1 MIELLNTDLAEK
13 VDGGF
18 LHISDIIKK
27 HTPEHPI
34 FKVNGES
41 PEDVIKKLQTQES
54 KNGVVIDLRLGAEYF
69 LSGEKH
75 AKKLSEENPY
85 LTINSGEFA
94 LLTTHEI
101 IYVPKDLIGLISM
114 RFGKKSGGLINISGF
129 HVDPGYNGIIIFS
142 VYNAGP
148 KPLTLEYKD
157 DVFMII
163 FSTITKSVEE
173 PKKTYQNQMHLSPK
187 HWAHLVGSQPVS
199 VMSLDNR
206 ISKLENW
213 NKLTVGLAIGLAV
226 ALGATLLT
234 LILPEI
240 LNFFQTG
247 TIE

>member
-1 MIELLNTDLAEK
+1 LTNGLN
-13 VDGGF
+13 GGF
-18 LHISDIIKK
+18 LHISEVIKK
-27 HTPEHPI
+27 HTPDHPI
-34 FKVNGES
+34 FEVKEES
-41 PEDVIKKLQTQES
+41 HEDVLRKLQDQES
-54 KNGVVIDLRLGAEYF
+54 KNGVVIDLRMGAEYY

-85 LTINSGEFA
+85 LTISSGEFA

-101 IYVPKDLIGLISM
+101 IHVPKDLIGFISM

-163 FSTITKSVEE
+163 FSTITKSIEE
-173 PKKTYQNQMHLSPK
+173 PKKTYQNQMRLSPK
-187 HWAHLVGSQPVS
+187 HWAHLVGNQPVS

-206 ISKLENW
+206 ISKLEHW

-226 ALGATLLT
+226 AIGGTLLT
-234 LILPEI
+234 FTLPAI
-240 LNFFQTG
+240 LNFLQT
-247 TIE
+247 IWD